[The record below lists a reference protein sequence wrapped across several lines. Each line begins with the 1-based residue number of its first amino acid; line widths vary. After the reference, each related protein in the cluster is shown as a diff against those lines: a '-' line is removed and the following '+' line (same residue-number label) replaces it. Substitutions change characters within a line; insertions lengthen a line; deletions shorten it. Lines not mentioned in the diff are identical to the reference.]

1 MEKEKTQDEKV
12 TSQFE
17 SNLKKLIA
25 LTNEVKNESKLPNDD
40 IGLVIKEIVKE
51 RKAEKLNQFKKDVS
65 NLLNKKLEFDK
76 ECKKLEEDYKNTV
89 IKKKKEFSEEMQ
101 KLFSNIEDINQ
112 IEQDYYQTFKGV

>member
-1 MEKEKTQDEKV
+1 MEKEKTQEEKV